1 MSRLC
6 QVCYL
11 GPEVGE
17 ISPHRKLI
25 NRSLLVIAGSLLLP
39 LLPRG
44 FAFGPSLMLTAIGF
58 SEAFQAIP
66 DPGPVKPI
74 TET

>member
-1 MSRLC
+1 MSRR
-6 QVCYL
+6 VKRCYL
-11 GPEVGE
+11 RLEVGE

-58 SEAFQAIP
+58 SEVFQAIP
-66 DPGPVKPI
+66 DPGPVKPLK
-74 TET
+74 